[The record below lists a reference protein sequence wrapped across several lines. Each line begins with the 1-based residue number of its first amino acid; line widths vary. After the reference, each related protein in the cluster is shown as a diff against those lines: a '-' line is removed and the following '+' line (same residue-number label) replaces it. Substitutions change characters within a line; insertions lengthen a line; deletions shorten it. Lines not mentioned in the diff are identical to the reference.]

1 MRKEDIKNFHGPG
14 NASIR
19 IKGLMLICRFPRV
32 LLRPEKKESG
42 VLQTYVLR
50 IATISDF
57 LDFFFYLRITYCYDF
72 RFLCLSL
79 SLTYYVLLVL
89 LRFPISLPFSST
101 YVITRFPTQ
110 IRAASTYKVMGLE
123 GFRPRS
129 FSAILIF

>member
-89 LRFPISLPFSST
+89 LRFPISLPFFFT
-101 YVITRFPTQ
+101 YVLRIARIATISDFFAFLFHLRYYPLSHTN
-110 IRAASTYKVMGLE
+110 
-123 GFRPRS
+123 
-129 FSAILIF
+129 